1 MNTLA
6 FIFLIW
12 LIVEAYLNL
21 RVTVRVILE
30 YVRVKRLY
38 RILARTEIEMV

>member
-6 FIFLIW
+6 FIFLVW
-12 LIVEAYLNL
+12 LIVETYLAL
-21 RVTVRVILE
+21 RMTVSVTRE
-30 YVRVKRLY
+30 YIRVKRLY